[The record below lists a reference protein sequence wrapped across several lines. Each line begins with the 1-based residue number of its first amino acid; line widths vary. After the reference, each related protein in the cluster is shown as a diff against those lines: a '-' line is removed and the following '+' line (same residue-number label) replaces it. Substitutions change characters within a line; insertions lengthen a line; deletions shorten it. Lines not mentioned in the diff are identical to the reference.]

1 MRKHLAVLILAV
13 FALVAAVGPAAA
25 RGPKEWPGY
34 KVTSDSSTITG
45 VVMNTADGLAIK
57 ATDGKEYLVHGQDLS
72 AMVGKKVTV
81 TGKISQP
88 LPKNVVTV
96 ESVKE
101 AK

>member
-1 MRKHLAVLILAV
+1 MRKHVVVLILAV
-13 FALVAAVGPAAA
+13 FAFVAVAGTAVA
-25 RGPKEWPGY
+25 RGPQEQSY
-34 KVTSDSSTITG
+34 KTKSESGTITG
-45 VVMNTADGLAIK
+45 VIMKTDDGLAIK

>member
-1 MRKHLAVLILAV
+1 MRKHLAVLILTV
-13 FALVAAVGPAAA
+13 FALVAVVGPAAA

-34 KVTSDSSTITG
+34 KALSDSSTITG
-45 VVMNTADGLAIK
+45 VVANTDDGLAIK
-57 ATDGKEYLVHGQDLS
+57 AADGKEYLVHGKDLS

>member
-1 MRKHLAVLILAV
+1 MRKHLTVLVLAV
-13 FALVAAVGPAAA
+13 FAFVAVAGTAVA
-25 RGPKEWPGY
+25 RGPQEPGS
-34 KVTSDSSTITG
+34 KANTITG
-45 VVMNTADGLAIK
+45 VVVNTADGLAIK
-57 ATDGKEYLVHGQDLS
+57 AADGKEYLVHGKDLS